1 MTTLHTLI
9 IGAGLSGLACGIAL
23 AKTGRRVTI
32 VSAGPSTLQLN
43 GGAMELLGCV
53 DGQEVT
59 SPIEA
64 IARLPLDHP
73 YQKIGAEHIATLA
86 LEAQQLLGDAGVTLT
101 GNARQNHWRI
111 TPLGVL
117 KPAWLSLRGM
127 ATATRPD
134 RLPWQHATLLN
145 LKGFVDFPIHF
156 VAHNLSLLGCEVT
169 VRDIEV
175 ESLGLPRRSAS
186 EMRAVNLARTIGVG
200 SKLRHLA
207 EAINRV
213 CDGDEAVLL
222 PAIVGME
229 DDYPVNLLRRWV
241 TAPLHHLATMPP
253 SVPGTRMAALLRHYF
268 KMLGGKFLT
277 AESVG
282 HVKLA
287 DHHIA
292 AVYTAKSPGIPITAQ
307 HYVLASGS
315 LLSQGLVATRDAIVE
330 PLMGLDV
337 DAPACREQWSHYG
350 LMGDQPFMR
359 CGVLTDAALR
369 PLKDGTAIDNLHAIG
384 SILSGH
390 NPLTMGDGH
399 GVDLLTA
406 LSVAH
411 QLTTKC
417 SLPPGRE

>member
-9 IGAGLSGLACGIAL
+9 IGAGLSGLVCGIAL

-73 YQKIGAEHIATLA
+73 YQKIGIEHIATLA

-127 ATATRPD
+127 ATSPMPD

-156 VAHNLSLLGCEVT
+156 VAHNLSHLGCEVT